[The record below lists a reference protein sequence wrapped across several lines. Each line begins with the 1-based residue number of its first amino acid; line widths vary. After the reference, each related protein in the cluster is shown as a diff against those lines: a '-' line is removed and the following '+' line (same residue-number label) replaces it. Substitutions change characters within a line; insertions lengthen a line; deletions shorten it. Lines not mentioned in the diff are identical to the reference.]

1 MRDHCLSF
9 PETDESTP
17 FDETTLVYKV
27 GGKMFACTDMVE
39 SDWVALKCDPDHAID
54 LKEEYGDIGEARH
67 FNKKHWISVRLD
79 GDLPASFIRKLIR
92 DSYLLVVENM
102 PKLQRQKITKAFID
116 FEESQKGQAPGR
128 SDLP

>member
-1 MRDHCLSF
+1 MDLFELRDHCLSF

-67 FNKKHWISVRLD
+67 FNKKHWISRNRKKVRLR
-79 GDLPASFIRKLIR
+79 GGPTCPSPLSPFRKLSR
-92 DSYLLVVENM
+92 
-102 PKLQRQKITKAFID
+102 RQ
-116 FEESQKGQAPGR
+116 SGR
-128 SDLP
+128 SCKPPCGIRLYG